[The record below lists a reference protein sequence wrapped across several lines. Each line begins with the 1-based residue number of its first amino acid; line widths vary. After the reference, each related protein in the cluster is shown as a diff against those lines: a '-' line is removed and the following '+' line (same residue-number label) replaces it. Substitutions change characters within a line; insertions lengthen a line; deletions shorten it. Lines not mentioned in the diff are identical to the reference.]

1 MLKKFLFAISGL
13 VIATGVAHAA
23 PVDAKLAGLNCDG
36 DYCILSFT
44 VADKA
49 QTAICAD
56 ETYCEKW
63 DDAGAIPQDVLSK
76 TVKLTLIKMHLDD
89 EDKDADVVSEIAL

>member
-13 VIATGVAHAA
+13 VLASGIAHAA
-23 PVDAKLAGLNCDG
+23 PVDAKLTALNCDG
-36 DYCILSFT
+36 DYCQLSFT

-76 TVKLTLIKMHLDD
+76 TVKLTLIKMHLED
-89 EDKDADVVSEIAL
+89 ENKDADVVSEIAL

>member
-1 MLKKFLFAISGL
+1 MLKNFLFAISGL
-13 VIATGVAHAA
+13 VLATSVVHAA
-23 PVDAKLAGLNCDG
+23 PVDAKLTGLDCDG
-36 DYCILSFT
+36 DYCQLSFT

-63 DDAGAIPQDVLSK
+63 DDAGAIPQDVMSK

-89 EDKDADVVSEIAL
+89 ENKDADVVSEIAL